1 MDIGPSARRKDVAAS
16 TYQSLKS
23 KAFDVSLSKEKRE
36 DFTHWI
42 CRQITDAIS
51 ARSVPL
57 PEVEYWWTLYEQGRS
72 RQASTMPWQDAAD
85 LTSYLGTEKVDALRA
100 RIMRTIMVD
109 PIWTVEGWGDS
120 SRKAPFVE
128 DFHQWQAE
136 SEGLQAV
143 LARVIHASLV
153 ETRGVLEV
161 YEDTTVRPSRKEI
174 QAQIALTPDG
184 QFVLDEKLEPVLA
197 RDEAGDLIEVPDNPD
212 GMIGTAAAVV
222 DKPERVRKGPGYR
235 VLPYQHFLVLPG
247 HAKEKADIW
256 GYAKYFTKRWDLLQA
271 DAKRG
276 VYDKA
281 ALDGLHDTNEVTSV
295 RTLAG
300 NPEPV
305 APQEDSKSEKE
316 LWEVQLLT
324 DLGQG
329 LRWYVATIHLPT
341 FTLLRLKHEDQ
352 AVHRYILFVPFP
364 RPDRSHEGYSF
375 LGHKLITTI
384 EEHTAWRNMLA
395 DRAAM
400 EISAPLKRLVGAL
413 WDPDLQ
419 PIGPKAVIDVRDMKE
434 VEPMQMP
441 PAMQG
446 AISREQEIVQASER
460 VAGINDVAL
469 GQVPENSR
477 TLGEVNLVAEQSFV
491 RMDEV
496 IKNLQEG
503 LEDLGQVRHA
513 IWLNCIKEYGAS
525 GMPMPA
531 ALTESMPG
539 LDGRGGQV
547 DTSVITP
554 EMLEGTFRFKPR
566 GSTENADITK
576 QRADFIQFMQALALA
591 FKTWPALAMQVA
603 NNVPAAKSTIEQML
617 RLFRMPDKQVW
628 LSEQAWMPPPM
639 PVDPATGQP
648 MMPGGPGAPPGGLPP
663 GMPPQIAQMLGG
675 GVPPQGPNG

>member
-1 MDIGPSARRKDVAAS
+1 MSAS
-16 TYQSLKS
+16 EYQSLKS
-23 KAFDVSLSKEKRE
+23 KAFDVKLSTEKR
-36 DFTHWI
+36 DAFAQWI
-42 CRQITDAIS
+42 CEQIQSAIS

-72 RQASTMPWQDAAD
+72 RSTASMPWQDAAD

-109 PIWTVEGWGDS
+109 PIWTVEGWGES

-136 SEGLQAV
+136 SEGLQAF
-143 LARVIHASLV
+143 LARVIHLSLV
-153 ETRGVLEV
+153 ETRAVLEV
-161 YEDTTVRPSRKEI
+161 YEDTTVRPNRTEI
-174 QAQIALTPDG
+174 QAKLQTTPDG
-184 QFVLDEKLEPVLA
+184 QFVMDEDMEPVLE
-197 RDEAGDLIEVPDNPD
+197 RDQNGELIEVTDNQ
-212 GMIGTAAAVV
+212 GGLIASAATVI

-235 VLPYQHFLVLPG
+235 VLPYKSFLVLPG

-256 GYAKYFTKRWDLLQA
+256 GYAKYFTKRWDLLNA

-276 VYDKA
+276 VYDVEAVKS
-281 ALDGLHDTNEVTSV
+281 LHDTNEVSSDT
-295 RTLAG
+295 TLAG
-300 NPEPV
+300 NAEPV
-305 APQEDSKSEKE
+305 ALQEGDTAEKE
-316 LWEVQLLT
+316 LWEVQFLH
-324 DLGQG
+324 DLGGG

-341 FTLLRLKHEDQ
+341 RTVLRLKHEDQ
-352 AVHRYILFVPFP
+352 AVHRYIVFVPFP
-364 RPDRSHEGYSF
+364 RPDRCHEGYSF

-395 DRAAM
+395 DRASM
-400 EISAPLKRLVGAL
+400 EISAPIKRLVGAL

-419 PIGPKAVIDVRDMKE
+419 PFGPKAVIDVRDMKE

-496 IKNLQEG
+496 IKNLHES

-513 IWLNCIKEYGAS
+513 IWLNCIKEYGDA

-531 ALTESMPG
+531 ALSERVETPG

-547 DTSVITP
+547 DTSNIVP

-576 QRADFIQFMQALALA
+576 QRADYIQFLQVLPMMLQM
-591 FKTWPALAMQVA
+591 WPAMAQQIGG
-603 NNVPAAKSTIEQML
+603 NVEAAKSALEQLL
-617 RLFRMPDKQVW
+617 RLFRMPDR
-628 LSEQAWMPPPM
+628 QAWLTPPPPQIDPMTGMPMGAGMPPGM
-639 PVDPATGQP
+639 
-648 MMPGGPGAPPGGLPP
+648 PGAPPGMPP
-663 GMPPQIAQMLGG
+663 GLPPQIAQMIGG
-675 GVPPQGPNG
+675 QPPQGPNGA